1 MRTRT
6 ATALAL
12 ATILVA
18 GLARAQ
24 DQDQEGTRL
33 SPALEQLRETVS
45 DRLHMAADELGL
57 TAEQRDKIREI
68 HTGFAPKYQAQRAAR
83 RELRQDEFKELGAIL
98 TPEQRDQVK
107 EAVAERMAMI
117 KEGAARRKWPEVA
130 SLRDTL
136 ADRIESAAEELNLS
150 DEQREKIREAFRPF
164 AQKYREQATEHR
176 ELVEDELKAVA
187 EVLTPEQRKL
197 LRRYVE
203 GRIVR
208 AAAAQRVADRLRAA
222 GEKLYLTSEQREKI
236 REVGRPYAEKF
247 REMQRRRR
255 ALLAEEMQDVAKVLT
270 PEQREM
276 VRDWREDQV
285 VVIGVA
291 IDPANPPTLA
301 RLRETLADRL
311 NAAAGELGLT
321 AEQRGKIREI
331 RADFAAKYQAQRA
344 ARRELRQ
351 DELKELGAILT
362 PEQRDQVKGFAEERE
377 ESGQDR

>member
-18 GLARAQ
+18 GVARA
-24 DQDQEGTRL
+24 QDQEGTRL
-33 SPALEQLRETVS
+33 SPALEQLRETVL
-45 DRLHMAADELGL
+45 DRLHTAADDLGL

-68 HTGFAPKYQAQRAAR
+68 HTGFAPKYQAQRAER

-98 TPEQRDQVK
+98 TPQQRDQVK
-107 EAVAERMAMI
+107 EAVAERIAMI
-117 KEGAARRKWPEVA
+117 KEGAAKRKWPEVA
-130 SLRDTL
+130 SLRDTM
-136 ADRIESAAEELNLS
+136 ADRIESAAEELDLS
-150 DEQREKIREAFRPF
+150 DEQREKLREAFRPF
-164 AQKYREQATEHR
+164 AQKYREQMTEHR
-176 ELVEDELKAVA
+176 ELVEDELRAIGA
-187 EVLTPEQRKL
+187 VLTPEQRKVV
-197 LRRYVE
+197 RRYVE
-203 GRIVR
+203 GRVVR

-222 GEKLYLTSEQREKI
+222 GEKLYLTSDQREKI
-236 REVGRPYAEKF
+236 RDVGRPYAEKF

-255 ALLAEEMQDVAKVLT
+255 TLLGEEMQAIAKVLT

-285 VVIGVA
+285 VVIGVV

-321 AEQRGKIREI
+321 AEQRAKIREI

-351 DELKELGAILT
+351 DELKELSAILT